1 MVERVYL
8 KRENPTDIGQTVT
21 CISVSYTHLDVYKR
35 QGLTDLP
42 SDIVAAPDKFRA
54 AYRRERAVELMFEN
68 HRWWDIRRWM
78 ILEETFKDTYP
89 IKGSLFTPRE
99 SNHGSI
105 TDKSTLTYDYEQI
118 DITPEVRSFTKKN
131 YW

>member
-1 MVERVYL
+1 MRS
-8 KRENPTDIGQTVT
+8 TDIYGEEAIVPPTV
-21 CISVSYTHLDVYKR
+21 R
-35 QGLTDLP
+35 
-42 SDIVAAPDKFRA
+42 IVLFKILIAFRA

-89 IKGSLFTPRE
+89 IKGALFTPRE

-118 DITPEVRSFTKKN
+118 YITPEVRSFTKKN
-131 YW
+131 YWYPLPQHDVDALNNLQQNPYW